1 MKKIKFITFLTV
13 AFLLIFCTTAY
24 ASENV
29 FDAPDVIGA
38 NDYAKVMQP
47 STVEYINASNDA
59 LMSRYKSKIVFVT
72 VPTTGKE
79 TIDSYAEQLYK
90 SWSLA
95 YTGDGSSV
103 MVVLATE
110 DMEYWPIV
118 GSHIQS
124 ALSPDIVNNILLQYM
139 EPDFEK
145 RDFDGAIRKTYD
157 AFNNWYSSTYNDAY
171 KTDNENNNDKGSSKE
186 KSKFPGLI
194 WTMFKI
200 LFFGL
205 IVIFI
210 LYIYMRRKIRL
221 KRLAKRKRM
230 RRATI
235 EKYRS
240 EPKEQYSFSY
250 SYIRDD
256 DEWDS

>member
-1 MKKIKFITFLTV
+1 MKISKFIIFLTMS
-13 AFLLIFCTTAY
+13 FLIIFSSTAY

-29 FDAPDVIGA
+29 FDAPDIIGA

-59 LMSRYKSKIVFVT
+59 LMSQYKSKIIFVT
-72 VPTTGKE
+72 IPTTGKE
-79 TIDSYAEQLYK
+79 SIDSYAQRLYK
-90 SWSLA
+90 SWSAA
-95 YTGDGSSV
+95 YIGDGSSV
-103 MVVLATE
+103 MLVMATE

-124 ALSPDIVNNILLQYM
+124 ALTPNVVNDILLKYT

-157 AFNNWYSSTYNDAY
+157 ALNGWYNSTYNGAY
-171 KTDNENNNDKGSSKE
+171 KNNIQNETKNNTSDE
-186 KSKFPGLI
+186 KSNIGSIL
-194 WTMFKI
+194 WTICKMVF
-200 LFFGL
+200 LAL
-205 IVIFI
+205 IVILI
-210 LYIYMRRKIRL
+210 LYVYLRRKIRL
-221 KRLAKRKRM
+221 KKIAKRKRM

-256 DEWDS
+256 DDY

>member
-1 MKKIKFITFLTV
+1 MKKSKFFIFLTL
-13 AFLLIFCTTAY
+13 AFMFVLSITAY

-29 FDAPDVIGA
+29 FDTPDIIGA

-59 LMSRYKSKIVFVT
+59 LMSRYKSKIIFVT

-79 TIDSYAEQLYK
+79 SIDSYAQRLYK
-90 SWSLA
+90 SWSVA
-95 YTGDGSSV
+95 YIGDGSSV
-103 MVVLATE
+103 MTVMATD
-110 DMEYWPIV
+110 DMEYWTIV

-124 ALSPDIVNNILLQYM
+124 ALTPDTVNNILLKYT
-139 EPDFEK
+139 EPDFDK

-157 AFNNWYSSTYNDAY
+157 ALNNWYSSTYNDEY
-171 KTDNENNNDKGSSKE
+171 RDDNQNGSESNKSKE
-186 KSKFPGLI
+186 KSKLPGIIWALFRIMLLALI
-194 WTMFKI
+194 
-200 LFFGL
+200 L
-205 IVIFI
+205 VFI
-210 LYIYMRRKIRL
+210 LYVYLRRKIRL
-221 KRLAKRKRM
+221 RRLAKRKRM
-230 RRATI
+230 RRETI

-256 DEWDS
+256 NDD